1 MEVADK
7 IEITDKMEISIPLA
21 EQHPAESE
29 AAPAYIAGMSNP
41 ELLRFGLSA
50 KLRCSEAENPDD
62 PRIRTLLVQ
71 LNLARAEWVRR
82 HPKLPLR
89 DSF

>member
-7 IEITDKMEISIPLA
+7 MGISIHPA
-21 EQHPAESE
+21 MQHPVESE
-29 AAPAYIAGMSNP
+29 AAPACIGGMSNP
-41 ELLRFGLSA
+41 ELLRFGMSA
-50 KLRCSEAENPDD
+50 KLRYSEAESPDD
-62 PRIRTLLVQ
+62 PRIGALLVQ
-71 LNLARAEWVRR
+71 LNLARAEWNRR

>member
-1 MEVADK
+1 MEVA
-7 IEITDKMEISIPLA
+7 DKMEISIHPA
-21 EQHPAESE
+21 EQHPPESE
-29 AAPAYIAGMSNP
+29 AVSAWIVGMSNL

-50 KLRCSEAENPDD
+50 KLHCSEVENPDD
-62 PRIRTLLVQ
+62 PRIRALLAQ
-71 LNLARAEWVRR
+71 LNLARVEWNRR